1 MFFWLSAKLLY
12 WKRVCLIVC
21 IPYRY
26 MLTLMGVG
34 VGTYTS
40 KSNIYRKIPFLDF
53 ISMFKVFV
61 YGVCY
66 IYKFKYGTNDFK
78 MNNEIIFYFLLK
90 AKKKCLQFQDKLSWS
105 TIHDVYLMFYVCYEI
120 KVFKKKTFVL
130 FKSPTTSTH
139 GEISMPCCHMNF
151 KRHIV

>member
-1 MFFWLSAKLLY
+1 MTLGQAFILKTCMPHCLHTLPLYVDINGGRGRYIYFKAKYLSKN
-12 WKRVCLIVC
+12 
-21 IPYRY
+21 
-26 MLTLMGVG
+26 
-34 VGTYTS
+34 S
-40 KSNIYRKIPFLDF
+40 FFLDF
-53 ISMFKVFV
+53 ISMLFKVFV
-61 YGVCY
+61 YGICY
-66 IYKFKYGTNDFK
+66 IYKFKYSTNDSK